1 MAKRL
6 WFENSNGDKRV
17 IKNTAETWAD
27 VHQAIQEFINRC
39 NINKHN
45 ESKRRYGDNYDPS
58 KVQEFKWFYTRCWT
72 QEDGC
77 TRIDVGS
84 HTEFFIWEG
93 DVKNEPDLTEDIVDG

>member
-6 WFENSNGDKRV
+6 WFENSNGDERV

-45 ESKRRYGDNYDPS
+45 ESKRRYGDDYDPS
-58 KVQEFKWFYTRCWT
+58 KVREFEWLYTRCWT
-72 QEDGC
+72 QEDGR

-93 DVKNEPDLTEDIVDG
+93 EYK